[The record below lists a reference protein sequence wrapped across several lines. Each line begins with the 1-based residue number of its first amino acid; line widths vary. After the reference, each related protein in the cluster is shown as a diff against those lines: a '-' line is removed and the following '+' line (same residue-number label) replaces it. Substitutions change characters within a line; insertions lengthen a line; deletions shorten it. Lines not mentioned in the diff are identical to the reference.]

1 MVVILLGPVFSPP
14 AEPVCSREAII
25 KQGEAN
31 VVIIFKGSE
40 SPEAKPRDSNI
51 PRVLFLL
58 VNDPPNLLVPKAKP
72 RDTNNISYHYFYSA
86 NVPNHL
92 LIKIVSCLLQ

>member
-1 MVVILLGPVFSPP
+1 LT
-14 AEPVCSREAII
+14 
-25 KQGEAN
+25 N
-31 VVIIFKGSE
+31 VVIIPKGSE

-51 PRVLFLL
+51 PRVLLLL

-72 RDTNNISYHYFYSA
+72 RETNNIFYNYFYSA

-92 LIKIVSCLLQ
+92 LICFNYFLMCAPFLVNLAITNSRG